1 MIFSILPN
9 ITESTQKIDP
19 DCQCTY
25 LTINSIQIWYLFIF
39 IKYLIISIQLW
50 YSCFRFLTV
59 VVNFVKCSMWVKV
72 GWWALIHFCLV
83 KIVKCNGRSKKV
95 FDDKQ
100 FWTFLLLG
108 VGCPQKLHNMP
119 SCHLL
124 ARFTFPS
131 RFRELLQMKLDVF
144 SQFCLLQN
152 AVGVTIEN
160 WTNQKLEFPEDFISE
175 GARDIWYKPLEVRW
189 RNIFWCF

>member
-1 MIFSILPN
+1 MDWSGIVPISYLSYILFN
-9 ITESTQKIDP
+9 D
-19 DCQCTY
+19 Y
-25 LTINSIQIWYLFIF
+25 L
-39 IKYLIISIQLW
+39 
-50 YSCFRFLTV
+50 
-59 VVNFVKCSMWVKV
+59 VNLAKFVKCNL
-72 GWWALIHFCLV
+72 LINCSLGHG
-83 KIVKCNGRSKKV
+83 IVKCNGRSKKV

-144 SQFCLLQN
+144 SQLFLLQN